1 MKRCLVTKKHIF
13 ALLLVCTM
21 LFALFATTI
30 IAFAEG
36 FDLSKLNNDEIL
48 ELLDQVNNEV
58 VKRGLNKTATLAKG
72 AYIAG
77 RDIPVGSYVYTCLA
91 TGTDWGNVTI
101 YSEMGNG
108 KQLMW
113 HVVSAPEK
121 NQAPETIFITL
132 NEGDQLKSGVP
143 FSLTA
148 GSGIVF
154 K

>member
-1 MKRCLVTKKHIF
+1 MRHYVLKRRVF
-13 ALLLVCTM
+13 ALLLVCS
-21 LFALFATTI
+21 LLLGILATTI
-30 IAFAEG
+30 LAYAEG
-36 FDLSKLNNDEIL
+36 FDLSKLSNDEVLHLL
-48 ELLDQVNNEV
+48 EQINNEV

-101 YSEMGNG
+101 YSDYGDG

-113 HVVSAPEK
+113 HVVAAPEK
-121 NQAPETIFITL
+121 NEAPETIFITL

-154 K
+154 R

>member
-1 MKRCLVTKKHIF
+1 MKRILPTKRTISILIAC
-13 ALLLVCTM
+13 ALLISLLTTAFV
-21 LFALFATTI
+21 AL
-30 IAFAEG
+30 AEG
-36 FDLSKLNNDEIL
+36 FDLSKYSNDEIL

-91 TGTDWGNVTI
+91 TGSDWGNVTI
-101 YSEMGNG
+101 YSDRGNG

-113 HVVSAPEK
+113 EVVVAPEK
-121 NQAPETIFITL
+121 DEEPETIFITL
-132 NEGDQLKSGVP
+132 NDGDQLKSGVP

-148 GSGIVF
+148 GSGIIF
-154 K
+154 R

>member
-1 MKRCLVTKKHIF
+1 MKRILPTKRTVSILLACAILISLLATAF
-13 ALLLVCTM
+13 VAL
-21 LFALFATTI
+21 
-30 IAFAEG
+30 AEG
-36 FDLSKLNNDEIL
+36 FDLSKYSNDEIL

-91 TGTDWGNVTI
+91 TGSDWGNVTI
-101 YSEMGNG
+101 YSDSGNG

-113 HVVSAPEK
+113 EVVVAPEK
-121 NQAPETIFITL
+121 DEEPETIFITL
-132 NEGDQLKSGVP
+132 NDGDQLKSGVP

-154 K
+154 R

>member
-1 MKRCLVTKKHIF
+1 MKRIVPTKRTISILIAC
-13 ALLLVCTM
+13 ALLISLLATAFV
-21 LFALFATTI
+21 AL
-30 IAFAEG
+30 AEG
-36 FDLSKLNNDEIL
+36 FDLSKYSNDEIL

-72 AYIAG
+72 TYIAG

-91 TGTDWGNVTI
+91 TGSDWGNVTI
-101 YSEMGNG
+101 YSDRGNG

-113 HVVSAPEK
+113 EVVVAPEK
-121 NQAPETIFITL
+121 NEEPETIFITL
-132 NEGDQLKSGVP
+132 NDGDQLKSGVP

-154 K
+154 R

>member
-1 MKRCLVTKKHIF
+1 MRRCVTNRRVYVCLLACTMILSLLATSIF
-13 ALLLVCTM
+13 A
-21 LFALFATTI
+21 I
-30 IAFAEG
+30 AEG
-36 FDLSKLNNDEIL
+36 FDLSKLSNDEIL

-58 VKRGLNKTATLAKG
+58 VKRGLNRTATLAKG

-77 RDIPVGSYVYTCLA
+77 RDIPIGSYVYTCLA
-91 TGTDWGNVTI
+91 TGSDWGNVTI

-113 HVVSAPEK
+113 HVVAAPEK
-121 NQAPETIFITL
+121 DEAPETIFITL

-154 K
+154 R

>member
-1 MKRCLVTKKHIF
+1 MKHRSQKRRPA
-13 ALLLVCTM
+13 ALLLLLVILIT
-21 LFALFATTI
+21 LLSTAI
-30 IAFAEG
+30 VAFAEG
-36 FDLSKLNNDEIL
+36 FDLSRLSNDEVL
-48 ELLDQVNNEV
+48 ELLEQVNNEV
-58 VKRGLNKTATLAKG
+58 VKRGLAKTATLAKG

-91 TGTDWGNVTI
+91 TGDDWGNVTV

-113 HVVSAPEK
+113 HVVAAPEK
-121 NQAPETIFITL
+121 NEAPETIFITL

-154 K
+154 R

>member
-1 MKRCLVTKKHIF
+1 MKRILPTKRAISILIAC
-13 ALLLVCTM
+13 ALLISLLTTAFV
-21 LFALFATTI
+21 AL
-30 IAFAEG
+30 AEG
-36 FDLSKLNNDEIL
+36 FDLSKYSNDEIL

-91 TGTDWGNVTI
+91 TGSDWGNVTI
-101 YSEMGNG
+101 YSDRGNG

-113 HVVSAPEK
+113 EVVVAPEK
-121 NQAPETIFITL
+121 DEEPETIFITL
-132 NEGDQLKSGVP
+132 NDGDQLKSGVP

-148 GSGIVF
+148 GSGIV
-154 K
+154 